1 MLHSELPIYK
11 AAYDLLRTVIDC
23 TRNMPRDLKRS
34 LGEKI
39 AQEVIDIELLVFR
52 ANAARD
58 KTPYLDKLIE
68 RQQSA
73 ELLIRLSLDMRA
85 ISPKQYAEIIKL
97 SGSVGK
103 QARGWRRASASAS
116 PAA

>member
-1 MLHSELPIYK
+1 MLHTELPIYK
-11 AAYDLLRTVIDC
+11 AAYELLRAVTDC
-23 TRNMPRDLKRS
+23 TRNMPRDLKRN

-39 AQEVIDIELLVFR
+39 SQEVIDIELLVFR
-52 ANAARD
+52 ANVARD

-85 ISPKQYAEIIKL
+85 ISPKQYATIVEL
-97 SGSVGK
+97 TGSIGK
-103 QARGWRRASASAS
+103 QARGWRRASAS
-116 PAA
+116 PAG